1 MSSWALSPAEQR
13 RLDEEGYLVREA
25 AFRGAE
31 LEAIREA
38 CEALCRRLVG
48 SAATSPAASPRIP
61 AGSYLFQLCADPLTM
76 LKWEP
81 DHPEVLQGV
90 EPFAHF
96 DEALRRLGC
105 DPRLVE
111 PMRGLIGAPEI
122 ELFTEKLNLKRGRV
136 GGPIVLHQDYPYWTQ
151 SSEHPEEIA
160 TAVLFLDDAHAG
172 NGGLEVLPGSHRGGP
187 RLGGAK
193 PGFGRNELKPE
204 SVSDDELVLLEVPAG
219 TLVCFGS
226 LLVHRSLPNA
236 SDTDRRTL
244 LYSYQPAGRLPS
256 IHFFEKLLRR

>member
-1 MSSWALSPAEQR
+1 MSSWALSPVEQR

-31 LEAIREA
+31 LEAVRDA
-38 CEALCRRLVG
+38 CEALCQRLL
-48 SAATSPAASPRIP
+48 ATPTASPRIP
-61 AGSYLFQLCADPLTM
+61 AGSYLFQLCAEPVTM

-105 DPRLVE
+105 DARLVE
-111 PMRGLIGAPEI
+111 PMRDLIGAREI
-122 ELFTEKLNLKRGRV
+122 ELFTEKLNLKRARV
-136 GGPIVLHQDYPYWTQ
+136 GGPIVLHQDYPYWTET
-151 SSEHPEEIA
+151 SEHPEEIA
-160 TAVLFLDDAHAG
+160 TAILFLDDAHGG

-187 RLGGAK
+187 RVGGAK

-204 SVSDDELVLLEVPAG
+204 SISDDELVLLEVTAG
-219 TLVCFGS
+219 TLVYFGS
-226 LLVHRSLPNA
+226 LLVHRSLPNG

-244 LYSYQPAGRLPS
+244 LYSYQPAGRPPS
-256 IHFFEKLLRR
+256 VRSFEKLLRR